1 MQISDR
7 IVYMTYRF
15 FLTIAITALLF
26 GCSLPDTDEI
36 NGVIV
41 FDNNKEYPTLDLKLS
56 DIADIEFVKLE
67 DSKEALLTHPMI
79 IRAYI
84 DDNYILLGDKIPGD
98 YDPDITKVYLFD
110 RQGNYLR
117 TICRGGR
124 GPGELSSSYYDIMVT
139 PDARKILITQ
149 NFGDIMTF
157 DFNGNLINYIS
168 SDNKHRN
175 AATIGNNIL
184 LYYEMSQFVSR
195 YSGEEKYIDLKF
207 PPLRIID
214 ASDFSPIAYDTIR
227 YDRPYNTNGT
237 TSTGFPNLIYGKNG
251 VFVNTLRSDTI
262 HIIDKNLNIV
272 PRVVTI
278 GYKPNKF
285 SGIVPLVEMDNY
297 ILFRS
302 QKSDIFQRE
311 EPSWQHYIYLKKNK
325 KLYKIPFTDTKNK
338 YLNDEIF
345 LAQYTYTLNYNKHVR
360 YIQYDLF
367 ADMQSNPNAYQY
379 YKDFPKNV
387 QAIIDTMNEDSN
399 PIMMIIT
406 FKPLK

>member
-1 MQISDR
+1 
-7 IVYMTYRF
+7 MTNRF
-15 FLTIAITALLF
+15 FIIIAITALLF
-26 GCSLPDTDEI
+26 GCSSPDTDEI

-67 DSKEALLTHPMI
+67 DNEEALLVRPYMT
-79 IRAYI
+79 RAYI
-84 DDNYILLGDKIPGD
+84 DDNYILLGDKLPGD
-98 YDPDITKVYLFD
+98 YDPDVTKVYLFD

-139 PDARKILITQ
+139 PDAQNILITQ
-149 NFGDIMTF
+149 NWGHGQIMKF
-157 DFNGNLINYIS
+157 DFNGNLLNYIN
-168 SDNKHRN
+168 SDNSHEN
-175 AATIGNNIL
+175 TAIIGNNIL
-184 LYYEMSQFVSR
+184 LYYEMSQYVTRS
-195 YSGEEKYIDLKF
+195 SGEEKFIDKNF
-207 PPLRIID
+207 PPLSIID
-214 ASDFSPIAYDTIR
+214 ASDFSQIAYDTIR
-227 YDRPYNTNGT
+227 YERPFNMNGT
-237 TSTGFPNLIYGKNG
+237 TETLFPNLIYGKNG
-251 VFVNTLRSDTI
+251 VFVNSLRSDTI

-272 PRVVTI
+272 PRVVTV

-297 ILFRS
+297 ILFCS
-302 QKSDIFQRE
+302 QKSVVFRRE
-311 EPSWQHYIYLKKNK
+311 EPSYQHYIYLKKEK

-345 LAQYTYTLNYNKHVR
+345 LAMYTYTLNYNKHVY
-360 YIQYDLF
+360 YIQNYQF

-379 YKDFPKNV
+379 YKDLPENV

-399 PIMMIIT
+399 PIMMIII